1 MGLSITPF
9 SCKQAIDRNQ
19 RETHRMKAFTTLA
32 TILGAASANPSNQ
45 MGHMVGN
52 SLMGGHQSMDHHQ
65 DNKMASMSM
74 MSRMHQSSQMPEN
87 MSRGRQM
94 QQSQHHNTYQM
105 PQLMTMEQMVKSMKD
120 MHSSQMSHT
129 SPMADRHMSQ
139 KFMPS
144 SKKHMSTKYMNQKK
158 MGHHQNNM
166 SMHQQAQPEQMDR
179 DQYYKR
185 DNMGNYRYGYTSDNS
200 ERFEEGNA
208 ETGVRGHYTY
218 IDANGLSKRVDYI
231 ADKDG
236 FRILNEIDNEARR
249 FKREAEAD
257 VNPDLIRT
265 SMTAR
270 LDSSSLRDNSLD
282 MRRMSNNMMGRDIS
296 PMNMMRNNQMSSNM
310 YRSSDLMGRNRIGQ
324 DMSSSKM
331 LSRQNMNNDNTMMSQ
346 YSNMMGQDMSAS
358 LVGQDMS
365 RDVMRQNM
373 GRDMMSSS
381 MMMGKNAMGQN
392 MMENNIRMTSN
403 MMGRDMNSNMMGR
416 DVTSNM
422 MGRDLTSG
430 MDLNRMLAYRN
441 NPASNDEGL
450 LHEKN
455 VLSQRMEVERIP
467 EESSLYLNRFF

>member
-1 MGLSITPF
+1 
-9 SCKQAIDRNQ
+9 
-19 RETHRMKAFTTLA
+19 
-32 TILGAASANPSNQ
+32 
-45 MGHMVGN
+45 
-52 SLMGGHQSMDHHQ
+52 
-65 DNKMASMSM
+65 MSM
-74 MSRMHQSSQMPEN
+74 
-87 MSRGRQM
+87 
-94 QQSQHHNTYQM
+94 QQN
-105 PQLMTMEQMVKSMKD
+105 QL
-120 MHSSQMSHT
+120 
-129 SPMADRHMSQ
+129 
-139 KFMPS
+139 
-144 SKKHMSTKYMNQKK
+144 
-158 MGHHQNNM
+158 
-166 SMHQQAQPEQMDR
+166 AQPEQMDR

-236 FRILNEIDNEARR
+236 FRILNEIDNESRR
-249 FKREAEAD
+249 FKREAEAE

-265 SMTAR
+265 SMTSR

-282 MRRMSNNMMGRDIS
+282 MRRMSNNMMGRDMS

-310 YRSSDLMGRNRIGQ
+310 YRSSDLMGRNLMDQHMSVNDMQRNRIGQ

-358 LVGQDMS
+358 LMGQDMS
-365 RDVMRQNM
+365 RDMMRHNM

-392 MMENNIRMTSN
+392 MMENDMMGRNMYSNSVMGHNMGGNNMRMTSNLMGRDMSSN
-403 MMGRDMNSNMMGR
+403 MMGREM
-416 DVTSNM
+416 
-422 MGRDLTSG
+422 TSG

-441 NPASNDEGL
+441 NAASNDEGL

>member
-1 MGLSITPF
+1 MGS
-9 SCKQAIDRNQ
+9 
-19 RETHRMKAFTTLA
+19 H
-32 TILGAASANPSNQ
+32 
-45 MGHMVGN
+45 
-52 SLMGGHQSMDHHQ
+52 GHQSMDHQ
-65 DNKMASMSM
+65 DNKMTPMSM
-74 MSRMHQSSQMPEN
+74 MSRMHQSQMPEH

-94 QQSQHHNTYQM
+94 QLSHHNTYQM
-105 PQLMTMEQMVKSMKD
+105 PQLMTMEQMR
-120 MHSSQMSHT
+120 SSQMSHSSP

-144 SKKHMSTKYMNQKK
+144 KKHMSTKYMNKK
-158 MGHHQNNM
+158 MEHHQNNM
-166 SMHQQAQPEQMDR
+166 GMQQQAQPEQMDR

-218 IDANGLSKRVDYI
+218 VDANGLSKRVDYI

-236 FRILNEIDNEARR
+236 FRILNEIDNESRR

-265 SMTAR
+265 SMTSR

-282 MRRMSNNMMGRDIS
+282 MRRMSNNMMGRDMS
-296 PMNMMRNNQMSSNM
+296 PVNMMRNNQMSSNM
-310 YRSSDLMGRNRIGQ
+310 YRSSDLTGRNLMDQ

-365 RDVMRQNM
+365 RDMMRQNM

-392 MMENNIRMTSN
+392 MMEND
-403 MMGRDMNSNMMGR
+403 MGRNMYSNVMGH
-416 DVTSNM
+416 N
-422 MGRDLTSG
+422 
-430 MDLNRMLAYRN
+430 
-441 NPASNDEGL
+441 
-450 LHEKN
+450 
-455 VLSQRMEVERIP
+455 
-467 EESSLYLNRFF
+467 

>member
-1 MGLSITPF
+1 
-9 SCKQAIDRNQ
+9 
-19 RETHRMKAFTTLA
+19 
-32 TILGAASANPSNQ
+32 
-45 MGHMVGN
+45 
-52 SLMGGHQSMDHHQ
+52 
-65 DNKMASMSM
+65 
-74 MSRMHQSSQMPEN
+74 
-87 MSRGRQM
+87 
-94 QQSQHHNTYQM
+94 
-105 PQLMTMEQMVKSMKD
+105 
-120 MHSSQMSHT
+120 
-129 SPMADRHMSQ
+129 MSQ

-236 FRILNEIDNEARR
+236 FRILNEIDNESRR
-249 FKREAEAD
+249 FKREAEAE

-282 MRRMSNNMMGRDIS
+282 MRRMSNNMMGRDMS
-296 PMNMMRNNQMSSNM
+296 PMNMIRNNQMSSNM
-310 YRSSDLMGRNRIGQ
+310 YRSSDLMGRNLMDQHISVNDMQLDRIGQ

-331 LSRQNMNNDNTMMSQ
+331 QSRQNMNNDNTMMSQ

-358 LVGQDMS
+358 LMGQDMS
-365 RDVMRQNM
+365 RDMMRQNM
-373 GRDMMSSS
+373 GHDMMSSS

-392 MMENNIRMTSN
+392 MMENDMGRNMYSNNVMGHNMGANNRMTSN

-416 DVTSNM
+416 DVTSNMMGREMSSNM